1 MSMKSKI
8 KITSLRD
15 RIALYSLTGY
25 NNAITGLPGKTYSD
39 TAVGVFAMV
48 RRALGSKQETKD
60 DKTAIESNFEITVRI
75 DTIVYKAEDKIIWD
89 GHTMY
94 IRDIDQIDL
103 WYQKL
108 ICFREY

>member
-1 MSMKSKI
+1 MMKSKI
-8 KITSLRD
+8 KITLLRD
-15 RIALYSLTGY
+15 RIALYSLIGY
-25 NNAITGLPGKTYSD
+25 NNAITGLPGKTYSSD
-39 TAVGVFAMV
+39 GVGLFAMV
-48 RRALGSKQETKD
+48 RRSLGSKMDVKD

-75 DTIVYKAEDKIIWD
+75 DTTVYKAEDKIVWD

-94 IRDIDQIDL
+94 IRDIQQIDL